1 MRVHSKGS
9 KDFDLESR
17 SLTVLKKNFKLSVRM
32 LKVLWYQNLV
42 GRERILYGN
51 SMIHNLYKKLNR
63 TCLFILICSI
73 VSYCYSKIS
82 RNSDQ
87 FPNWCSLCDWI
98 KFSHYYRVI
107 NLLFR
112 LWLYDIYGMSF
123 KVWKRTESSWPSRSN
138 LCQNDISGY
147 HLRQK
152 SVICQVSFGKLQE
165 EQKFL
170 HIGNRKYYWTLF
182 GLNFEAN
189 ALSKRMYN
197 WYIIWWI

>member
-1 MRVHSKGS
+1 MSDKPSQTLGLWLLFRLLLALKCNGYTCVHFPSRLSLVLISGGTLHFNTDMRVHSKGS

-87 FPNWCSLCDWI
+87 FSNWCSLCDWI

-147 HLRQK
+147 HLRQ
-152 SVICQVSFGKLQE
+152 
-165 EQKFL
+165 
-170 HIGNRKYYWTLF
+170 
-182 GLNFEAN
+182 
-189 ALSKRMYN
+189 
-197 WYIIWWI
+197 